1 MNKNIKVIHI
11 AIPNLDVEHGSIDI
25 LERESGIDSASI
37 VNKIK
42 DNVQHQK

>member
-1 MNKNIKVIHI
+1 MNKNIKVINI
-11 AIPNLDVEHGSIDI
+11 AIPNLYVEHGSIDI
-25 LERESGIDSASI
+25 LERESRIDSDSI